1 MTYQTENNR
10 VFDTKKILVIAA
22 GFLAFSQM
30 IIILDTGLVTILEI
44 PGSIMHCAGISDK
57 GFPWIMVIHFVYHTI
72 LLMCGIVAD
81 LALNRLVI
89 CSLYNLYYKVQF
101 LFVYL
106 FVCLSPVECS
116 NANYTDSSPVLKL
129 FVL

>member
-22 GFLAFSQM
+22 GFLAITQM
-30 IIILDTGLVTILEI
+30 LIIVDTGLVTIFEI
-44 PGSIMHCAGISDK
+44 PGSIMRCAGISEE

-81 LALNRLVI
+81 FALNRSVI
-89 CSLYNLYYKVQF
+89 Y
-101 LFVYL
+101 
-106 FVCLSPVECS
+106 
-116 NANYTDSSPVLKL
+116 SSDNDHRTKAFSKTSSCV
-129 FVL
+129 

>member
-89 CSLYNLYYKVQF
+89 YSSENQYYKVQ
-101 LFVYL
+101 YL
-106 FVCLSPVECS
+106 FVCLAVTS
-116 NANYTDSSPVLKL
+116 KM
-129 FVL
+129 FKR